1 MLASRSPRRL
11 ELAIGEGWQ
20 VTVAAP
26 PESAEAS
33 EPPRGPNESLADYV
47 TRLARAKAEAV
58 AATGVSG
65 VLVACDTLSEVDG
78 VALGQPADAA
88 DARRM
93 LASLSGRR
101 HRVLTGVCVWRIPD
115 GQPRFAV
122 SESLL
127 EMGPLSEEFLDWYL
141 ASGLWEGKAGACGFQ
156 DERLPLAL
164 VAGSQEAAADAVQEA
179 FVKAHLHWRRV
190 QRYDDPVGWIRRVAI
205 NKLRDESRR
214 QGRKDKAVQRMQG
227 EIRDDGVE
235 WSDGADAGALLAGLP
250 RQQRLAMALFYVEGL
265 SVAEVA
271 AALEI
276 SDGAVRFHLH
286 QGRAR
291 LRGLVEETKETPR

>member
-1 MLASRSPRRL
+1 
-11 ELAIGEGWQ
+11 
-20 VTVAAP
+20 V
-26 PESAEAS
+26 
-33 EPPRGPNESLADYV
+33 
-47 TRLARAKAEAV
+47 
-58 AATGVSG
+58 
-65 VLVACDTLSEVDG
+65 
-78 VALGQPADAA
+78 
-88 DARRM
+88 
-93 LASLSGRR
+93 
-101 HRVLTGVCVWRIPD
+101 
-115 GQPRFAV
+115 
-122 SESLL
+122 
-127 EMGPLSEEFLDWYL
+127 EFL
-141 ASGLWEGKAGACGFQ
+141 ASGVSEITQRADVVVVDDLEAMFRAHYG
-156 DERLPLAL
+156 RLVRALAL